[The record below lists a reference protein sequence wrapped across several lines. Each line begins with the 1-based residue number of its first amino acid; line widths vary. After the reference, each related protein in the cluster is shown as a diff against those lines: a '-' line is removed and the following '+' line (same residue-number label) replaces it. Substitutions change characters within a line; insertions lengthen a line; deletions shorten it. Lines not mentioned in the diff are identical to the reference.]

1 MFQPHASSLQPS
13 AFSLLTSHFSLPPFP
28 ATISPGVRPACPFRG
43 CPVTVT
49 ARLTIASTVVLL
61 AASGPSARQA
71 PPDLEEVLRRAGAY
85 FVDYERRFAS
95 VVAEE
100 RYVQELRPGAPP
112 AGTRVPE
119 AATLSAALPG
129 SGERPPQQLGWN
141 PMTALNFGNFN
152 PTMPLERRQLV
163 SDYLLVAV
171 EQEVW
176 FAYRDIREVNGT
188 EVAGRENRVMKLL
201 LAPSADALDQ
211 MRRLADE
218 SARYNI
224 GNVRRTFNLPTLAL
238 LFLHPGDQSRLTF
251 TKADEVEVEGVTLWV
266 VRYRETERPTMI
278 HNERGDDVPTTG
290 RYWIEPDTGR
300 VVQTELEVTD
310 LRYDVRGVVVV
321 AYRPDETLGLWMP
334 VEMRERYDHPLTLD
348 KYTDCLAVY
357 SNFRQFKVETS
368 EAIKKRP
375 N

>member
-1 MFQPHASSLQPS
+1 MAVESPAARRQPTT
-13 AFSLLTSHFSLPPFP
+13 SLLTSDFSMAVFP
-28 ATISPGVRPACPFRG
+28 ATINPGVRPACPFRE

-49 ARLTIASTVVLL
+49 ARLTIVSTAMLL
-61 AASGPSARQA
+61 AASGAAAQEIA
-71 PPDLEEVLRRAGAY
+71 PDLEEVLRRAGEY
-85 FVDYERRFAS
+85 FVDYERQFS
-95 VVAEE
+95 SIVAEE

-119 AATLSAALPG
+119 TATLSAALPG
-129 SGERPPQQLGWN
+129 SGERPSQQLGWN

-152 PTMPLERRQLV
+152 PTLPLERRQLL

-171 EQEVW
+171 EKEVW
-176 FAYRDIREVNGT
+176 FAYRDIREVNGS
-188 EVAGRENRVMKLL
+188 ELAGRENRVMKLV
-201 LAPSADALDQ
+201 ASPSADALDQ

-224 GNVRRTFNLPTLAL
+224 GSVRRTFNLPTLAL
-238 LFLHPGDQSRLTF
+238 LFLHPEDQHRLTF
-251 TKADEVEVEGVTLWV
+251 TKADETEVEGMKLWV

-321 AYRPDETLGLWMP
+321 AYRPDEKIGLWMP
-334 VEMRERYDHPLTLD
+334 VEMRERYDHPFRID
-348 KYTDCLAVY
+348 NYTDCLAVY

-375 N
+375 D